1 MWLMMTTRMLAGTH
15 ECLLCV
21 AMQGLSS
28 TAIHIYGNKK
38 KTKKKEKAQPSLK
51 SWSLFFSFI
60 KGGSRL
66 LQKATIIN
74 GG

>member
-1 MWLMMTTRMLAGTH
+1 MMTRRMLVGTH

-38 KTKKKEKAQPSLK
+38 EDEEEGKRPSLK
-51 SWSLFFSFI
+51 SWSLILFDFFHQ
-60 KGGSRL
+60 GRL
-66 LQKATIIN
+66 KIAAKSN
-74 GG
+74 NH